1 MADNRTYVL
10 GVSGGMGSGK
20 SSVCRILEELGAQ
33 VVDADEISHTVTEG
47 GRPAVYE
54 IAIVFG
60 DRFVDMYGRLNRPLL
75 AKYVFGNR
83 ERLDKLEAI
92 VHGYVVEEMV
102 SRVAEFRR
110 RGCGVMVLD
119 VPIPVEHGFLDQVD
133 GVWIVDAD
141 TETRIQRVMKR
152 NDISREDAE
161 SRIASQ
167 LSREEYLA
175 LADRVINNDGSEMTL
190 RQTVCREAQTLWD
203 TNICEQ

>member
-54 IAIVFG
+54 IAIAFG

-75 AKYVFGNR
+75 AKHVFGNR

-92 VHGYVVEEMV
+92 VHRYVVNEMV

-203 TNICEQ
+203 TNLCEQ